1 VVCARP
7 VQAFKISAV
16 MGKHRP
22 PLAVCPVQD
31 FAIFRGASP
40 VILRPKY
47 IMAESAEFLDGA
59 EGEVLIGVKVH

>member
-1 VVCARP
+1 
-7 VQAFKISAV
+7 